1 MSSAQAFAVDT
12 WVIARRGIK
21 HIRRQPEA
29 LSDATI
35 QPIVF
40 VVLFAYVF
48 GGAISV
54 PGGGSYKEFLMGGI
68 FAQTIVFG
76 CFGVAMALA
85 YDRTNGAIDRFHSLP
100 IARGTFLSG
109 HSVAN
114 LIRSTIPIFFMTAT
128 GLAIGWRIH
137 SSFTDA
143 LGAYVLMF
151 VFSFA
156 VIWVGVMMASLVPTP
171 EAVQGIAF
179 VVIFPITFI
188 ASTFV
193 PTSTLPGV
201 LQTFAEWNPTSSLAN
216 ALRHQF
222 GNPGGEIPHD
232 AIFPLA
238 HPFEYTLIWAVAIVP
253 VCAPL
258 SVVLYRR
265 SIRT

>member
-1 MSSAQAFAVDT
+1 VTAAQAFAADT

-21 HIRRQPEA
+21 HMRRQPEA

-35 QPIVF
+35 QPIMF
-40 VVLFAYVF
+40 VLLFAYVF

-85 YDRTNGAIDRFHSLP
+85 HDRSNGAIDRFHSLP
-100 IARGTFLSG
+100 IARATFLSG
-109 HSVAN
+109 HAMAS
-114 LIRSTIPIFFMTAT
+114 LIRSLIPIAFMTAT
-128 GLAIGWRIH
+128 GLAVGWRIH
-137 SSFTDA
+137 SGIGDA
-143 LGAYVLMF
+143 LVGYGLMIA
-151 VFSFA
+151 FSFA
-156 VIWVGVMMASLVPTP
+156 VIWVGVMMASLVSTP

-179 VVIFPITFI
+179 IAIFPITFI

-201 LQTFAEWNPTSSLAN
+201 LKTFAEWNPTSSLAN
-216 ALRHQF
+216 SLRHQF
-222 GNPGGEIPHD
+222 GNPGGAIPHD
-232 AIFPLA
+232 AVFPLA
-238 HPFEYTLIWAVAIVP
+238 HPVAYTLLWAALIVA

-258 SVVLYRR
+258 SVALYRR

>member
-48 GGAISV
+48 GGAIGV

-100 IARGTFLSG
+100 IARATFLSG
-109 HSVAN
+109 HSVAS
-114 LIRSTIPIFFMTAT
+114 LIRSVIPIVFMTAT
-128 GLAIGWRIH
+128 GLAIGWRVH
-137 SSFTDA
+137 SSVLDA
-143 LGAYVLMF
+143 LAGYGLMF

-156 VIWVGVMMASLVPTP
+156 VIWIGVMMASLVSTP

-193 PTSTLPGV
+193 PTSTLPSA
-201 LQTFAEWNPTSSLAN
+201 LKTFAEWNPTSSLAN

-222 GNPGGEIPHD
+222 GNPGGAIPHD

-238 HPFEYTLIWAVAIVP
+238 HPFAYTLIWAVAIVLI
-253 VCAPL
+253 CAPL
-258 SVVLYRR
+258 SVVLYQR
-265 SIRT
+265 SIKS

>member
-1 MSSAQAFAVDT
+1 MTATQAFAADT

-21 HIRRQPEA
+21 HMRRQPEA

-35 QPIVF
+35 QPIMF
-40 VVLFAYVF
+40 VLLFAFVF

-85 YDRTNGAIDRFHSLP
+85 HDRSNGAIDRFHSLP
-100 IARGTFLSG
+100 IARATFLSG
-109 HSVAN
+109 HALAS
-114 LIRSTIPIFFMTAT
+114 LIRSLIPIAFMTAT
-128 GLAIGWRIH
+128 GLAVGWRIH
-137 SSFTDA
+137 SGVGDA
-143 LGAYVLMF
+143 LVGYGLMIA
-151 VFSFA
+151 FSFA
-156 VIWVGVMMASLVPTP
+156 VIWIGVMMASLVSTP

-179 VVIFPITFI
+179 IAIFPITFI

-201 LQTFAEWNPTSSLAN
+201 LKTFAEWNPTSSLAN
-216 ALRHQF
+216 SLRHQF
-222 GNPGGEIPHD
+222 GNPGGAIPHD

-238 HPFEYTLIWAVAIVP
+238 HPVAYTLLWAALIVA

-258 SVVLYRR
+258 SVALYQR

>member
-1 MSSAQAFAVDT
+1 VSAAQAFAADT

-21 HIRRQPEA
+21 HMRRQPEA

-35 QPIVF
+35 QPIMF
-40 VVLFAYVF
+40 VLLFAFVF

-85 YDRTNGAIDRFHSLP
+85 HDRSNGAIDRFHSLP
-100 IARGTFLSG
+100 IARATFLSG
-109 HSVAN
+109 HAVAS
-114 LIRSTIPIFFMTAT
+114 LIRSLIPIAFMTAA
-128 GLAIGWRIH
+128 GLAVGWRIH
-137 SSFTDA
+137 SGVGDA
-143 LGAYVLMF
+143 LLGYGLMIA
-151 VFSFA
+151 FSFA
-156 VIWVGVMMASLVPTP
+156 VIWIGVMMASLVSTP

-179 VVIFPITFI
+179 IAIFPITFI

-201 LQTFAEWNPTSSLAN
+201 LKTFAEWNPTSSLAN
-216 ALRHQF
+216 SLRHQF
-222 GNPGGEIPHD
+222 GNPGGTIHHD

-238 HPFEYTLIWAVAIVP
+238 HPVAYTLLWAALIVA

-258 SVVLYRR
+258 SVALYQR